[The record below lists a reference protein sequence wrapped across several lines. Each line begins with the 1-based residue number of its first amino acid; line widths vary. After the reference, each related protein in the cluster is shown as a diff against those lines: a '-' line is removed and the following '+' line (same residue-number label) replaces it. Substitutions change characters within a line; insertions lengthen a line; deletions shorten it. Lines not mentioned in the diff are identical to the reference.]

1 MLSEIIEA
9 ENKLEALLPER
20 RLVKSPPT
28 ELLAAARA
36 WSDLV
41 WAYAEQVDATLLSD
55 EEIAQGKKLARCPVY
70 ICGVHRSGTTLVRD
84 LLDNHSEL
92 VVLPSE
98 GTFYTNIERQ
108 LLLLPKDKQLKFI
121 CTEWLR
127 RFVNPIN
134 QPPYWLLGRS
144 TVGTSPYVDFARN
157 LIAWQKVFENDGLL
171 MRHIA
176 VVLAYATGTGNLG
189 AKYWVDK
196 TPLNERF
203 LKRIW
208 ADTPE
213 AKIIQLVREPA
224 AALASRKKTDSGF
237 NIRNILRDIKMS
249 YSTAKQFENTPRFML
264 LPYEELCDDPKKIIE
279 QIASFLEIAISDE
292 LYSPTVAGMP
302 SQANSTFNSES
313 PAGKILKADE
323 HRQSQISTEKE
334 EELMAAY
341 LGDTARRL
349 NYPVLKVGLFRGLY
363 LRLKYR
369 LL

>member
-20 RLVKSPPT
+20 RLIKSPPT
-28 ELLAAARA
+28 ELLAAARV

-41 WAYAEQVDATLLSD
+41 WAYAEQLGATLLSD

-84 LLDNHSEL
+84 LLDNHREL

-108 LLLLPKDKQLKFI
+108 LLLLAKDKQLKFI

-157 LIAWQKVFENDGLL
+157 LIAWQKVFENDDLL

-176 VVLAYATGTGNLG
+176 VVLAFATGTGNLG

-213 AKIIQLVREPA
+213 AKIIQLIREPA
-224 AALASRKKTDSGF
+224 AALASRKKTDPGF

-249 YSTAKQFENTPRFML
+249 YSTAKQFENIPRFML
-264 LPYEELCDDPKKIIE
+264 LRYEELCNESKKVIE

-292 LYSPTVAGMP
+292 LYSPTAAGMP
-302 SQANSTFNSES
+302 SQANSSFNNES
-313 PAGKILKADE
+313 QAGKILKADE
-323 HRQSQISTEKE
+323 HRQSQILTENEK
-334 EELMAAY
+334 ELMAAY